1 LKDPNLIF
9 VHVLYDFYMK
19 NRIDPQITLV
29 QNGQEHRELGNT
41 EPMKGEGDQDP
52 EIGVEEEDKIQ
63 STDSVYYIDLG
74 APQRSKDSHRVPS
87 GIERLI
93 GDLGIVIGIA
103 GPDMKEFGEENL
115 ENTGAQ
121 DVPGGIDE
129 EIDLE
134 LMELFAGLSGPIVGD
149 GIGGLAEFTTG
160 RPTPLRLNPG
170 KEAVLVDMGDGAG
183 AFTGLEKGL
192 LRIVIETDSTTHG
205 WRLRAP
211 STPQVF
217 EHKVEAP

>member
-1 LKDPNLIF
+1 
-9 VHVLYDFYMK
+9 MK

-29 QNGQEHRELGNT
+29 QNGQEHRELGDA

-52 EIGVEEEDKIQ
+52 EIGVEEEDQIQ
-63 STDSVYYIDLG
+63 SMDRVYEIDLG
-74 APQRSKDSHRVPS
+74 APQRSKDGRHIPNR
-87 GIERLI
+87 IEGLI
-93 GDLGIVIGIA
+93 GGLGVVIGIT
-103 GPDMKEFGEENL
+103 GSNMKEFGEENL

-134 LMELFAGLSGPIVGD
+134 LMELFAGLSGAIVGD

-160 RPTPLRLNPG
+160 RLTPFGLNPG
-170 KEAVLVDMGDGAG
+170 KEAVLVDMGDSAG
-183 AFTGLEKGL
+183 AFTGLKKGF
-192 LRIVIETDSTTHG
+192 LRVVIETDSTTHG

-217 EHKVEAP
+217 EHKVEARRKKY